1 MALVKKMLYGALLY
15 LMPKLWYFTISNYI
29 LLKALAKQ
37 AMITQRRYRGEL
49 TSQHFL
55 YISAQ

>member
-1 MALVKKMLYGALLY
+1 MLYEALFC